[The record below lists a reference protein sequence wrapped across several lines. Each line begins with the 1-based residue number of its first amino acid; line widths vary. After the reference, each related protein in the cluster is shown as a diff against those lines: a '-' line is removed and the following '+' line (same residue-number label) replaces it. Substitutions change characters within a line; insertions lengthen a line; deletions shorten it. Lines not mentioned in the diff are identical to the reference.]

1 MLRFILWLGYS
12 IILFGDIMRVRN
24 LKNKNEILDNSSYVV
39 KNPAKY
45 KGCFNKLFGNDNPI
59 CVEIGSGKCSFIY
72 EMARQNPDCNYIG
85 VEVQDSILAIG
96 VREISKL
103 PKLDNLYL
111 IKYDA
116 LKIDEVFDGEVDTL
130 YLNFSDPWPKKRHEK
145 RRLTNFRFLEK
156 YDIMFLSDKKI
167 VMKTDNEGLFEYSV
181 VSLSKYGYKI
191 IDLSL
196 DLHKRED
203 YNNIMTEYERKFS
216 SKGSKIYML
225 SANKKV
231 LK

>member
-1 MLRFILWLGYS
+1 
-12 IILFGDIMRVRN
+12 MRVRN
-24 LKNKNEILDNSSYVV
+24 VKNKNEILDNSSYIV
-39 KNPAKY
+39 KNPGYY
-45 KGCFNKLFGNDNPI
+45 KGCWNKLFENDNPI

-72 EMARQNPDCNYIG
+72 EMARCNPSYNYIG
-85 VEVQDSILAIG
+85 IEVQDSVLAIG

-111 IKYDA
+111 VKYDA
-116 LKIDEVFDGEVDTL
+116 LRVDEILSSEVDTL

-181 VSLSKYGYKI
+181 VSLSEYGYKI

-203 YNNIMTEYERKFS
+203 YNNIMTEYEKKFS

-225 SANKKV
+225 SAVKKV